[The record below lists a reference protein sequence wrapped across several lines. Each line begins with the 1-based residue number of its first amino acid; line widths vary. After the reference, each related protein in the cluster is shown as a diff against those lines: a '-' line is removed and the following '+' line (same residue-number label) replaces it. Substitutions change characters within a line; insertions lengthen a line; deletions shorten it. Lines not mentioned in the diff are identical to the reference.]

1 MKPIRYM
8 SEKAL
13 LRQLDIP
20 DFRHMTKEKVRI
32 FASSLPYMDREVAL
46 KALEQFPDFAKL
58 ANELVSNLSK
68 MVQTAFSQNA
78 SSTQALQQSC
88 NDTLAYCRERLS
100 QPDIP
105 QEERIRLERMMLDVI
120 DMMRQID
127 ADNKRFLSNLVA
139 GAGMLCMGV
148 AAFAGAA
155 LGVAMKGNML
165 DDDDPEKT
173 NDDEYSS

>member
-1 MKPIRYM
+1 MKPIRYI

-32 FASSLPYMDREVAL
+32 FASSLPYMDRDVAL

-58 ANELVSNLSK
+58 ANELVSNLSE
-68 MVQTAFSQNA
+68 MAQTAFSQNA

-127 ADNKRFLSNLVA
+127 ADNKRFLSNLLT
-139 GAGMLCMGV
+139 GATALFLGL
-148 AAFAGAA
+148 AAFAGTA
-155 LGVAMKGNML
+155 LGVAIKANTQ
-165 DDDDPEKT
+165 DDDDPEQS
-173 NDDEYSS
+173 NDEYRS

>member
-1 MKPIRYM
+1 MKPMRYM

-13 LRQLDIP
+13 LRKLDIP

-32 FASSLPYMDREVAL
+32 FASSLPYMDRDVAL

-58 ANELVSNLSK
+58 ANELVSNLSE
-68 MVQTAFSQNA
+68 MTQIVFSQNA

-127 ADNKRFLSNLVA
+127 ADNKRFLSNLLTGA
-139 GAGMLCMGV
+139 GALFLGI
-148 AAFAGAA
+148 AAIAGTA
-155 LGVAMKGNML
+155 LGVAIKGNAQ
-165 DDDDPEKT
+165 DDYDPEQS
-173 NDDEYSS
+173 NNEYRG